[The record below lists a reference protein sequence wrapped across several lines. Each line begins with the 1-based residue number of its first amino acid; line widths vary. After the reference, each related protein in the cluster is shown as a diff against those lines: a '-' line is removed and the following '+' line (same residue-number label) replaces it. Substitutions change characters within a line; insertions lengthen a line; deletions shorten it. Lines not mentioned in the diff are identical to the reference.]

1 MRLDQLCDVDW
12 RYSLMRSVEPSE
24 LGDGRLFGLGEG
36 TFRGRLA
43 GTAQWSNFPRLRGG
57 HAFPDARGVLDV
69 DGGGSALFTL
79 TGMASLT
86 AGTAL
91 HVLTFQSD
99 SAELVWLNSVFAIGE
114 GRVDAERGL
123 LAMRYYESTADYLPE
138 LSTTLER
145 DT

>member
-1 MRLDQLCDVDW
+1 VRLDHLCDVDW

-24 LGDGRLFGLGEG
+24 LGDGRLFGLGDG

-69 DGGGSALFTL
+69 EGGGSALFTL

-86 AGTAL
+86 DGTAL

-99 SAELVWLNSVFAIGE
+99 TAELLWLDSVFAIGE

-123 LAMRYYESTADYLPE
+123 LAMRYHESTADYLPE
-138 LSTTLER
+138 LATTPER